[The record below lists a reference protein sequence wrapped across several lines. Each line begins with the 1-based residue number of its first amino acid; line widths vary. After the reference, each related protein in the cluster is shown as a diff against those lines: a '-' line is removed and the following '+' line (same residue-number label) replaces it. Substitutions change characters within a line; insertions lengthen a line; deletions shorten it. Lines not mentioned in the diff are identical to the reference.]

1 MTGAERAD
9 YFLRG
14 CAGMSDRRE
23 RKSHA
28 EGVFDRTQ
36 SVRSGAWGNPNK
48 LHRNIENDIP
58 MPCLPTLSEFSVSQL
73 RFCSAECVL
82 CLALGGI

>member
-1 MTGAERAD
+1 MIGSERAD

-14 CAGMSDRRE
+14 CAGMSDQRE

-36 SVRSGAWGNPNK
+36 SVRSGAWGN
-48 LHRNIENDIP
+48 IENDIP
-58 MPCLPTLSEFSVSQL
+58 MPCLLSISNCHFAPGVVYWFKTRIL
-73 RFCSAECVL
+73 RR
-82 CLALGGI
+82 

>member
-1 MTGAERAD
+1 MIGAERAD

-36 SVRSGAWGNPNK
+36 SVRSGAWVNPNK

-58 MPCLPTLSEFSVSQL
+58 MPCLLSISNCHF
-73 RFCSAECVL
+73 
-82 CLALGGI
+82 ALGVVYWFKTRILRR